1 MILKK
6 FLLHQQLPV
15 FILGL
20 LGVLVLNL
28 LWSLLLLS
36 IHLLSPL
43 TCKFVLF
50 IICCLLLKQ
59 VKTTPA

>member
-1 MILKK
+1 MNFKK

-20 LGVLVLNL
+20 LGVLVPNL
-28 LWSLLLLS
+28 LCSLLLLS
-36 IHLLSPL
+36 IHLLSAL

-50 IICCLLLKQ
+50 IIYCLLLKQ